1 MIPEDIKLTVHVY
14 QSVTVREIHDTVEKI
29 KLKKLYKRKIFV
41 GYGVLIAVTM
51 WLITDMVL
59 DYFSHIGAD
68 EPLFP

>member
-1 MIPEDIKLTVHVY
+1 
-14 QSVTVREIHDTVEKI
+14 VTVREIHDTVERI
-29 KLKKLYKRKIFV
+29 KLKKANKRKIFV

-59 DYFSHIGAD
+59 DYFSHIGVD

>member
-1 MIPEDIKLTVHVY
+1 
-14 QSVTVREIHDTVEKI
+14 VTVREMHDTVERI
-29 KLKKLYKRKIFV
+29 KLKKANKRKIFV

-59 DYFSHIGAD
+59 DYFSHIGVD